1 MKTITLLLVLA
12 SCLVAVGCNRHSK
25 EVNTFITE
33 RSEVLGQMLDK
44 IDASPNQAGI
54 DEARKIFDARKA
66 DLKAKW
72 DAIPR
77 GHLSS
82 DDALDMAKSNSSD
95 INLWI
100 SVQQK
105 SAHQKQW
112 DNAVDKK
119 FYALQ
124 EDFDSTFK

>member
-1 MKTITLLLVLA
+1 MKPITLLFVLA
-12 SCLVAVGCNRHSK
+12 SCLVAVGCNLHSK

-33 RSEVLGQMLDK
+33 RGQVLGQMLDK

-77 GHLSS
+77 GKLSTP
-82 DDALDMAKSNSSD
+82 DTIDMATSD
-95 INLWI
+95 SLNIKLWI
-100 SVQQK
+100 AVQRK
-105 SAHQKQW
+105 SASQKGW
-112 DNAVDKK
+112 DTAVDKK
-119 FYALQ
+119 FYAL
-124 EDFDSTFK
+124 ENDFDSTFK